1 MVKGSGDRLM
11 SLTMIRMV
19 GLVFGVIVVAS
30 QPAIETVVLPYVIVA
45 SLIHFGYFYCLI
57 NAYKFGEFSQVY
69 PISRGVAPL
78 LVLLVGFFALQEQL
92 TIWQSIGTSL
102 ICLGVLLLSLAG
114 GRIQSKPLTF
124 ALLTATCI
132 ASYTIV
138 SGLGVRLA
146 SSFWVY
152 AGWLELCTGL
162 LLICFTAMRRKGQA
176 FGYIKLNAWT
186 GIIAGVLSVFGY
198 VAVLWAMTSVEMA
211 PIAALRETS
220 IIFAAIIGVWF
231 FKESF
236 AKHRIVASILV
247 VAGVSCLT
255 FSGAT

>member
-1 MVKGSGDRLM
+1 
-11 SLTMIRMV
+11 MIRVV
-19 GLVFGVIVVAS
+19 GLVFGLVVVTT
-30 QPAIETVVLPYVIVA
+30 QPPIETDVLPYVIVA
-45 SLIHFGYFYCLI
+45 SMIHFGYFYCLI

-69 PISRGVAPL
+69 PISRGVEPL
-78 LVLLVGFFALQEQL
+78 LVLLVGIFALQEQM
-92 TIWQSIGTSL
+92 TIWQNVGTSL
-102 ICLGVLLLSLAG
+102 ICLGVLLLSMAG
-114 GRIQSKPLTF
+114 GRIQSKPLIF

-138 SGLGVRLA
+138 SGLGVRQA
-146 SSFWVY
+146 SSFWIY
-152 AGWLELCTGL
+152 AGWLELFTGL
-162 LLICFTAMRRKGQA
+162 LLICFTLMRRKGKV
-176 FGYIKLNAWT
+176 FSYIKHNAGS
-186 GIIAGVLSVFGY
+186 GILAGVLSVFGY
-198 VAVLWAMTSVEMA
+198 VAVLWAMTSVAMA

-255 FSGAT
+255 LSSRI